1 MGRTLPTFTMAVEQ
15 TMAEWSIFRKALRRD
30 DQMIFDSLFADAR
43 FHAQAGAVLS
53 PLEPF
58 PVMLLCMLLEER
70 RERLTLERRIQELED
85 RGSRLPS

>member
-1 MGRTLPTFTMAVEQ
+1 
-15 TMAEWSIFRKALRRD
+15 MAEWSRFRKALRRD

-43 FHAQAGAVLS
+43 FHAQAGAFLS

-70 RERLTLERRIQELED
+70 RERLTLERRIQELEARD
-85 RGSRLPS
+85 SRLPS

>member
-1 MGRTLPTFTMAVEQ
+1 
-15 TMAEWSIFRKALRRD
+15 MAEWSIFRKALRRD

-43 FHAQAGAVLS
+43 FHAQAGALLS